1 MQSKLKN
8 STVIK
13 RGDEIVGTFKFMD
26 KYGDGD
32 NALYFFDHYFKEWE
46 AYDFDCEILTEDEI
60 QTIAGAN

>member
-1 MQSKLKN
+1 MESKFKN

-32 NALYFFDHYFKEWE
+32 NALYFFDVYFKGWE
-46 AYDFDCEILTEDEI
+46 AYDFDSKILTEDEI